1 MKRFI
6 FVVTFVIC
14 IASFASKAEISS
26 GALITM
32 TQGDVQI
39 FSQPKAKSIG
49 DKSEVLYQNQYWK
62 STKAR
67 FGEKI
72 QSGSVVHTGTD
83 GKLRLILPNSD
94 VINIGPSSSIVVSV
108 EMEATGK
115 TKSVDLDVLYGKLR
129 AVAQKEE
136 KEKKNFKVKTSA
148 AVMGVRGTDF
158 STSFNPAEGR
168 VNLSV
173 LRGEVEMKPTQ
184 AKVESV
190 QVKPGTTAVL
200 QLNPDMLKSD
210 KENIKIEKPKIE
222 IKETSQ
228 ETLVEIQKASSIR
241 MDEKALSELPKKV
254 KEEVILSEQKAK
266 DKTLTTIKIED
277 PQLYQKLILTPA
289 KDVNEIQGAAV
300 AQALQVAPKD
310 NPAFS
315 PMKKSKK
322 TKEEILEGD
331 DEIYKKYFKTND
343 E

>member
-1 MKRFI
+1 
-6 FVVTFVIC
+6 
-14 IASFASKAEISS
+14 
-26 GALITM
+26 
-32 TQGDVQI
+32 
-39 FSQPKAKSIG
+39 
-49 DKSEVLYQNQYWK
+49 
-62 STKAR
+62 
-67 FGEKI
+67 
-72 QSGSVVHTGTD
+72 
-83 GKLRLILPNSD
+83 
-94 VINIGPSSSIVVSV
+94 
-108 EMEATGK
+108 
-115 TKSVDLDVLYGKLR
+115 
-129 AVAQKEE
+129 
-136 KEKKNFKVKTSA
+136 
-148 AVMGVRGTDF
+148 
-158 STSFNPAEGR
+158 
-168 VNLSV
+168 
-173 LRGEVEMKPTQ
+173 MKPTQ

-200 QLNPDMLKSD
+200 QLNPELLKSD

-266 DKTLTTIKIED
+266 DKTLNTIKIED

-331 DEIYKKYFKTND
+331 DEIYKKYFKSND